1 MTEILQAVID
11 NLDAILETLSTGS
24 AQLLGTVR

>member
-11 NLDAILETLSTGS
+11 NLDAILGTLSSGS
-24 AQLLGTVR
+24 AQLLGTLQ